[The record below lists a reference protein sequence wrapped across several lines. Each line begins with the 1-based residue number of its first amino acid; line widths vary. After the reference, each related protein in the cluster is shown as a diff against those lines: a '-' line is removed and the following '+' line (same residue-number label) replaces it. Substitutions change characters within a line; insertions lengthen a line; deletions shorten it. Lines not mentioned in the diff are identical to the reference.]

1 MRPPKQRLVIIVI
14 ALAALTLGA
23 ILVLAQTRRN
33 EDAACRTRQ
42 FEGSHFIVCTFDSRR
57 EHIALASR
65 GSDGAYLRSF
75 DALARKLDAEAA
87 HVRFAMNAGMFN
99 DAGAPIGLYVED
111 GVQGQRIALAD
122 GPGNFHMKPNG
133 VFWQGDD
140 GALHIDTSEDY
151 ARLSPQPRWATQS
164 GPMLVINGALHPR
177 FSADGASHFIR
188 NGVGVRDAHTA
199 FFVISTDAVSFGRFA
214 RFFRDDLHTPNALF
228 FDGSVSSLWAP
239 NLNRHDEG
247 HLLGPM
253 VVALDG
259 PTRSP

>member
-1 MRPPKQRLVIIVI
+1 MQLPKQRLIMVTI
-14 ALAALTLGA
+14 ALAALTLGT
-23 ILVLAQTRRN
+23 ILILAQTRRA
-33 EDAACRTRQ
+33 EDAACHTRQ
-42 FEGSHFIVCTFDSRR
+42 FEGSRFIVCAFDTRR
-57 EHIALASR
+57 THIQLASR
-65 GSDGAYLRSF
+65 GADGAYLRSF
-75 DALARKLDAEAA
+75 DALARKLGADAG

-133 VFWQGDD
+133 VFWQDSE
-140 GALHIDTSEDY
+140 GALHLDTSENY
-151 ARLSPQPRWATQS
+151 AQLAPHPRWASQS
-164 GPMLVINGALHPR
+164 GPMLVIDGALHPR
-177 FSADGASHFIR
+177 FAADGASHFIR

-214 RFFRDDLHTPNALF
+214 RLFRDNLHTPNALF

-239 NLNRHDEG
+239 NLNRHDDG

-253 VVALDG
+253 VVVLDG
-259 PTRSP
+259 PTRDP